1 MKIYDS
7 RIIIKNSPEL
17 ANADLDLLDLL
28 DEMLTDYAVEHC
40 FKLPSLE
47 EADKAEDEVNEA
59 IVELCYMEEDKDTF
73 ALVYML
79 WMVHNRWADHEK
91 LMKMMDN
98 FIYREDVVMEDKDLI
113 CKELAKLLK
122 LTINQS
128 DLKSLRYEIL
138 DNNDEIVTLEWD
150 NGYQKKVNVS
160 ADSGIAMVRDIL
172 RALQ

>member
-7 RIIIKNSPEL
+7 SIIIKNSLEFT
-17 ANADLDLLDLL
+17 NVDQDLLDLL

-47 EADKAEDEVNEA
+47 EADKAEDEGNEA

-79 WMVHNRWADHEK
+79 WMVHNRWADHKK

-98 FIYREDVVMEDKDLI
+98 FIYREGAVMEDKDLI

-122 LTINQS
+122 LTRNQS
-128 DLKSLRYEIL
+128 DLKALRYEIL
-138 DNNDEIVTLEWD
+138 DNGEEIVTVEWES
-150 NGYQKKVNVS
+150 GGRKVVGVS
-160 ADSGIAMVRDIL
+160 MDSGTAMIRDIM
-172 RALQ
+172 RAID